1 MALEGTL
8 KDFSLADIFQLIGI
22 QKKTGVLT
30 LKNDED
36 MVTVSF
42 LNGNV
47 VAADSLPRKLE
58 DRLGRVL
65 VKSGAIT
72 EEQLRTALDR
82 QKLTL
87 QRMGHVLVNEGF
99 IGKEDLREALNVQ
112 VTQLIF
118 RLFRWQDGNYKFNQ
132 EDHLDFDRQNFQPI
146 QAETILMEG
155 ARILDEWPLIEKKL
169 KSFSMVFRKTDPDR
183 KVTVAREEED
193 DSFDLFEEKE
203 SAPKGAGKDEVGE
216 KEAIVY
222 ALVNGKR
229 MVQDLIDTC
238 RFSEFDTCKALFD
251 LLESGLIETILE
263 KKIKTVDRQKG
274 AGRLFSIRLTPGMR
288 AAGQAILIVAAMV
301 LLATSSWNPLGF
313 SPPPLK
319 NTREMLSRF
328 ALASSRARL
337 ERIQYGLEVF
347 YLEKGRFPRSLEV
360 LAQGEFLSEKSL
372 LDPWGQK
379 YHFEILDIGYRL
391 WGTDASGQI
400 PSELNFEYRFP
411 RARSGV
417 TEIAYRP

>member
-112 VTQLIF
+112 VTQMIF

-203 SAPKGAGKDEVGE
+203 SAPERAGKDEVGE
-216 KEAIVY
+216 K
-222 ALVNGKR
+222 
-229 MVQDLIDTC
+229 
-238 RFSEFDTCKALFD
+238 
-251 LLESGLIETILE
+251 
-263 KKIKTVDRQKG
+263 
-274 AGRLFSIRLTPGMR
+274 
-288 AAGQAILIVAAMV
+288 
-301 LLATSSWNPLGF
+301 
-313 SPPPLK
+313 
-319 NTREMLSRF
+319 
-328 ALASSRARL
+328 
-337 ERIQYGLEVF
+337 
-347 YLEKGRFPRSLEV
+347 
-360 LAQGEFLSEKSL
+360 
-372 LDPWGQK
+372 
-379 YHFEILDIGYRL
+379 
-391 WGTDASGQI
+391 
-400 PSELNFEYRFP
+400 
-411 RARSGV
+411 
-417 TEIAYRP
+417 